1 MSDQTKD
8 LTPAMLAEEAVKR
21 GTPVIELEPCDKC
34 RHPEAVYFYQREGRT
49 HNGCLWCR
57 HVEGKA
63 PLSANGLEV
72 VPYLG
77 EVDENGVGLVMG
89 KRRCK
94 CGNKM
99 KLAVNAY
106 GVNAG
111 KCSECA
117 KQAWEEKEHGK
128 EFKRVNRAVSAKVHK
143 FIVQS
148 IERSGVVEVA
158 PRSFAEFIEVREL
171 AYRCQVMNEREA
183 RLETGIKWELGHKFP
198 ASVEGQLR
206 GKATA
211 DNLYIVQ
218 KEQNRATG
226 NDLPDEWTITQVVNV
241 SQCRAIQRSYEA
253 SQAWKLVKGSWSDD
267 TAAAKKERALKE
279 QTAQKE
285 HAERVRAIVGDAVKV
300 MEFFAVDDVLTFE
313 RMLDVVQAR
322 WDKTTVKMDRVI
334 SAFIQS
340 GRNVS
345 FTEAREQR
353 LTVEAFCGATAR
365 LHAVVMTLQQIADAE
380 KIILR
385 DSSLPPEQLEQIET
399 VKRCAV
405 LWGQEVLSN
414 DKVLVMGFTHPL
426 LSVVGDALA
435 WGTVE
440 DEHGKQWLCVWKNQ
454 HRNLADELTPFDA
467 PATAIDESRVNP
479 ALLRDVSLPYD
490 TVKIFADGWQNTEEI
505 YLYEQEEK
513 RKAREAAARK
523 KEQQEAARKAHSE
536 ALRVQASKGIT
547 SQIER
552 LRNDWGVWEGELYGF
567 AGGEFSTALQDDAHS
582 MINDARSQVFELV
595 AELEALLSNEQ
606 DGAALEQDW
615 RYWQMTNSQRV
626 KGIMYPQ
633 NVFADLLNPF

>member
-1 MSDQTKD
+1 MTDQTKTD
-8 LTPAMLAEEAVKR
+8 LTPAMLAEEATKR

-34 RHPEAVYFYQREGRT
+34 RHPQAIYFYQREGRT

-77 EVDENGVGLVMG
+77 EVDENGVGLMMG

-117 KQAWEEKEHGK
+117 KLAWEEKEHGK
-128 EFKRVNRAVSAKVHK
+128 EFKRVNRTVSAKVHK

-171 AYRCQVMNEREA
+171 AYRCQIMNEREA
-183 RLETGIKWELGHKFP
+183 RLETGIRWELGHKFP
-198 ASVEGQLR
+198 AMVEGQLR

-226 NDLPDEWTITQVVNV
+226 NALPEEWKITQVVNV

-253 SQAWKLVKGSWSDD
+253 SQAWKLMKGSWSDD
-267 TAAAKKERALKE
+267 TAAAKKERQQKE

-285 HAERVRAIVGDAVKV
+285 HAERVKAIVGDAVKV
-300 MEFFAVDDVLTFE
+300 MEFFAVDDVLSFE

-322 WDKTTVKMDRVI
+322 WDKITVRMDRVI

-380 KIILR
+380 LILR
-385 DSSLPPEQLEQIET
+385 GSSLPDDQLEQIET

-426 LSVVGDALA
+426 LNVLGDPLA

-440 DEHGKQWLCVWKNQ
+440 DEHGKQWLCAWKNQ

-467 PATAIDESRVNP
+467 PATEIDQSKVNP
-479 ALLRDVSLPYD
+479 ALLRDVSLPYE
-490 TVKIFADGWQNTEEI
+490 TVKVFADGWQNTEEI
-505 YLYEQEEK
+505 YLYEQAEK
-513 RKAREAAARK
+513 RKNREAAERK
-523 KEQQEAARKAHSE
+523 RQAQEAARKAHSE
-536 ALRVQASKGIT
+536 TLRAQASKSIT
-547 SQIER
+547 AQIER
-552 LRNDWGVWEGELYGF
+552 LRNDWATWEGELYCF
-567 AGGEFSTALQDDAHS
+567 AGGEFSELLQDDAHLL
-582 MINDARSQVFELV
+582 INDARSLVFDWV
-595 AELEALLSNEQ
+595 SELEALLSDET
-606 DGAALEQDW
+606 DGSTLEQDW
-615 RYWQMTNSQRV
+615 RYWQMMNSQKV
-626 KGIMYPQ
+626 KGAMSPQ
-633 NVFADLLNPF
+633 SVFADLLNPF

>member
-1 MSDQTKD
+1 MTDQTKD

-21 GTPVIELEPCDKC
+21 GTPIIELEPCEKC
-34 RHPEAVYFYQREGRT
+34 RNPAAIYFYQREGRT

-72 VPYLG
+72 VPYFG
-77 EVDENGVGLVMG
+77 EVDENGVGLVVG

-117 KQAWEEKEHGK
+117 RVAWEQKEHGK
-128 EFKRVNRAVSAKVHK
+128 EFKRVNRTVSAKVHK

-148 IERSGVVEVA
+148 IERSGAVEVA

-171 AYRCQVMNEREA
+171 AYRCQIMNEREA
-183 RLETGIKWELGHKFP
+183 RLETGIRWELGHKFP
-198 ASVEGQLR
+198 AMAEGELR

-253 SQAWKLVKGSWSDD
+253 SQAWKMVKGSWSDD
-267 TAAAKKERALKE
+267 TPAAKKERQQKE

-300 MEFFAVDDVLTFE
+300 MEFFAVDDVLSFDY
-313 RMLDVVQAR
+313 MLDVVQAR
-322 WDKTTVKMDRVI
+322 WDKITVKMDRII

-365 LHAVVMTLQQIADAE
+365 LHAVVMTFQQIADAE

-385 DSSLPPEQLEQIET
+385 DGSLPDEQLEQLET

-405 LWGQEVLSN
+405 LWGQDVLSN

-426 LSVVGDALA
+426 LNVLADPLA

-440 DEHGKQWLCVWKNQ
+440 DEHGKQWLCAWRNH

-467 PATAIDESRVNP
+467 PATEIDESRINP
-479 ALLRDVSLPYD
+479 ALLRGSSLPYE
-490 TVKIFADGWQNTEEI
+490 TVKVFADGWQNTEEI
-505 YLYEQEEK
+505 YLYEQAEK
-513 RKAREAAARK
+513 VKARQAREARKAA
-523 KEQQEAARKAHSE
+523 QEAAQEAQRAAERTQAQKAITQQIE
-536 ALRVQASKGIT
+536 ALRNEWASKEGDFYAFAAGEWNNDYGLLDEAHQRIAEA
-547 SQIER
+547 SER
-552 LRNDWGVWEGELYGF
+552 LENII
-567 AGGEFSTALQDDAHS
+567 T
-582 MINDARSQVFELV
+582 
-595 AELEALLSNEQ
+595 ELENMLSN
-606 DGAALEQDW
+606 DG
-615 RYWQMTNSQRV
+615 
-626 KGIMYPQ
+626 
-633 NVFADLLNPF
+633 DLLNDWRWWQVSNTQRIKGMLSYGTVFESLLHPF